1 MKIIEVSD
9 EMYEKLIALSNEMN
23 NQDHR
28 CTAMPYFFQVMQTK
42 KIYGVDGDYDTDGY
56 VWVNSDRDRTTENKR
71 DSMIE
76 ALENEEVEFDKE
88 NATELFL
95 ENLMEENGYRKG
107 YYRNEEV
114 YSNAFLTEK
123 SCKEHIQANKYHYEN
138 PVDYLSHAFRNP
150 DMELIS
156 QFLCELTG
164 GKIHT

>member
-1 MKIIEVSD
+1 MKTIEVSD
-9 EMYEKLIALSNEMN
+9 EMYDKLIALSNEMN
-23 NQDHR
+23 RQDHR
-28 CTAMPYFFQVMQTK
+28 CTAMPYFFQVMETK

-56 VWVNSDRDRTTENKR
+56 VWVKDGTTQNTIE
-71 DSMIE
+71 SMIE
-76 ALENEEVEFDKE
+76 ALENDEVEFDKE
-88 NATELFL
+88 NATESFL
-95 ENLMEENGYRKG
+95 ENLMEENGYVKG

-150 DMELIS
+150 DMEIIS

-164 GKIHT
+164 GEIHT

>member
-1 MKIIEVSD
+1 MKTIEVSD

-23 NQDHR
+23 SQDHR
-28 CTAMPYFFQVMQTK
+28 ATAMPYIFQVMETK
-42 KIYGVDGDYDTDGY
+42 KIYGVDGDYDIDGY
-56 VWVNSDRDRTTENKR
+56 VWVKDGTTENTV

-76 ALENEEVEFDKE
+76 ALENDEVEFDKE
-88 NATELFL
+88 NYNQSEL

-114 YSNAFLTEK
+114 YSNAFLSEK

-150 DMELIS
+150 DIELIS